1 LATQND
7 WLSCKATES
16 QIQSKILHVI
26 SNLSKDDIA
35 RLKMIFLDPILG

>member
-1 LATQND
+1 
-7 WLSCKATES
+7 
-16 QIQSKILHVI
+16 VI